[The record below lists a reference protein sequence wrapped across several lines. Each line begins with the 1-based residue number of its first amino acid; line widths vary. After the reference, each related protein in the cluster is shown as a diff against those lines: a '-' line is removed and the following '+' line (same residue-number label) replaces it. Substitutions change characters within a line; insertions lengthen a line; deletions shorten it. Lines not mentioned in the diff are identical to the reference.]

1 MPPRLLLSLL
11 AATLL
16 ALAVAAPA
24 SAGSVAYI
32 DNHNLW
38 FSSPDGARKVQVT
51 QGGNTDASWMF
62 PSQGRDGKTVVVHN
76 DAFDGGASHR
86 EVLYL
91 YGPTGKLVT
100 ANVMPRYAGTASA
113 VYPLGLDMD
122 WNSNAVAY
130 GYQYCGWACGSLYKG
145 FWLTFSDNQGAF
157 PSDPQGQSDAFN
169 PTFYKTRVVFRDSGG
184 NIFVQPDVAEAPF
197 TSSYEGWMTH
207 GDGFFLSRAEV
218 SPANDQVAID
228 WIRDDGA
235 TGITV
240 AQHSGTVPSD
250 LVAACDLPAAGKA
263 SYATFSPDGSQ
274 MAWTDDQGLKVAG
287 VPNLAAGT
295 DTCTLTAPAHVISAT
310 GRMPSFG
317 GADVNAVAGVGGAA
331 GGAAAGGG
339 AKPAGKPRTIRVRLS
354 GKATRAAFA
363 KGLTLKVGALSAGR
377 IDASAAIAKQAAR
390 KLRLSGGA
398 SAARIATRGF
408 TAASTVTVAR
418 GHAKAKRAGTVKL
431 RLKPTRAAK
440 RAAKRMRKVVL
451 TIKVSQP
458 GAVGKATVRL
468 K

>member
-1 MPPRLLLSLL
+1 MPSRIFLSLL

-24 SAGSVAYI
+24 SASSVAYI
-32 DNHNLW
+32 DGHNLW

-51 QGGNTDASWMF
+51 QGGNNDASWMF

-76 DAFDGGASHR
+76 DAFDNGASHR

-113 VYPLGLDMD
+113 VYPIGLDMD

-197 TSSYEGWMTH
+197 TSSYQGWITH
-207 GDGFFLSRAEV
+207 GDGYFLSRAEV

-228 WIRDDGA
+228 WIKDDGA

-250 LVAACDLPAAGKA
+250 LLAACDLPAAGEA
-263 SYATFSPDGSQ
+263 SYATFSPD
-274 MAWTDDQGLKVAG
+274 DG
-287 VPNLAAGT
+287 V
-295 DTCTLTAPAHVISAT
+295 D
-310 GRMPSFG
+310 R
-317 GADVNAVAGVGGAA
+317 
-331 GGAAAGGG
+331 
-339 AKPAGKPRTIRVRLS
+339 
-354 GKATRAAFA
+354 
-363 KGLTLKVGALSAGR
+363 
-377 IDASAAIAKQAAR
+377 
-390 KLRLSGGA
+390 
-398 SAARIATRGF
+398 
-408 TAASTVTVAR
+408 
-418 GHAKAKRAGTVKL
+418 
-431 RLKPTRAAK
+431 
-440 RAAKRMRKVVL
+440 
-451 TIKVSQP
+451 
-458 GAVGKATVRL
+458 
-468 K
+468 